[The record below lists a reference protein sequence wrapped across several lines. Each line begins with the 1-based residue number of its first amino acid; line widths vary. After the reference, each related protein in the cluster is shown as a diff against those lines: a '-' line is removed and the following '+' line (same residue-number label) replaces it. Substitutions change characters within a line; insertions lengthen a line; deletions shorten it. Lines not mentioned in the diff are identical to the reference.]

1 MSASVAFTR
10 VLITLHDHEEVQGG
24 HHDKGTRLSTVNYE
38 LVGRN
43 LLKMTRFEFRSDPES
58 ETSAPS
64 VVRVSSSKILD
75 FASLWIFVTF

>member
-24 HHDKGTRLSTVNYE
+24 HHDKGTRLSTVKYE

-43 LLKMTRFEFRSDPES
+43 LLKMTRFEFR
-58 ETSAPS
+58 
-64 VVRVSSSKILD
+64 
-75 FASLWIFVTF
+75 